1 MRRPTFGGKGRKAC
15 YNLTLVTSSHLQKRE
30 RERER
35 ERDCWDATQNFFI
48 WFCMISPHWQQQVS
62 QIRSALIVGEP
73 TMGMSVSLFCW
84 IHQFFV
90 PTNKEC
96 QTKSVRT
103 DNLLY
108 IYIYIWYKPSQV
120 CICCLQ
126 KLCSLVW
133 VKPSPLLVGWLGW
146 VWLDA
151 SDLNTNEQH
160 ITSHLPI
167 SMTCKFKLSLITN
180 LPFSCIC
187 VFTTF

>member
-35 ERDCWDATQNFFI
+35 E
-48 WFCMISPHWQQQVS
+48 
-62 QIRSALIVGEP
+62 IVGMQHRMLSFGSVWSLP
-73 TMGMSVSLFCW
+73 TGSNKCLKFDLLWLWVNRQWACQFHCFVEFISFLF
-84 IHQFFV
+84 Q
-90 PTNKEC
+90 
-96 QTKSVRT
+96 QTKSVKQRVYALT
-103 DNLLY
+103 IY
-108 IYIYIWYKPSQV
+108 CIYIYIWYKPSQV